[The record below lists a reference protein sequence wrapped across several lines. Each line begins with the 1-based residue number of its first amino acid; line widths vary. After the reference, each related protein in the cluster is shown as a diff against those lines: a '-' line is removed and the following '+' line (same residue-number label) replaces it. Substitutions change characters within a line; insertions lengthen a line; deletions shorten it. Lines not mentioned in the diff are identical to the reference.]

1 MQWKGH
7 DMIYTKREK
16 LTCYIIEDNSDQI
29 SFDSLKPLLMDRPSN
44 IIYCEKG
51 GKLYGIISMG
61 DIRRSYHCQQ
71 NFVTINKS
79 FTKLF
84 PGQYMKARQL
94 FKDHNGINGLP
105 IVDAQDR
112 LLGAYTRWDDLISF
126 TDFNYIKHSPCAISF
141 WKTIERIA
149 LVAPCDIFSAK
160 KELMQQW
167 YEALT
172 EINIPVDII
181 RRDSL
186 LDVSNRYNYILFTDE
201 DELRG
206 TSEVYYSLSPE
217 SFNTS
222 KAKTFLSFIN
232 NMNNMADTT
241 ASIFQALIE
250 KGISVLTLQTSDN
263 HSSYYQQLL
272 KDISKKFQTVGMH
285 PVGHLPQTLM
295 AGFFQDL
302 YSPEYANAINH
313 LPLSISNDAGISK
326 LSDVESTYYNV
337 TNGERFTPW
346 QPQSYEQTIYFF
358 GPCLIVG
365 AYVEDK
371 YTIESFLQK
380 KLNEKNYSIRV
391 VNYGCWS
398 SNQALL
404 NRICQTTFQKGD
416 IVVACTQSQTYSDI
430 PKLNLTD
437 ICEKNN
443 IPASWLVNSVA
454 HCNHMANQCYSDA
467 IYSVLGN
474 RLAVHSPLISE
485 DIRLGASFLIA
496 EYIRN
501 NFYDYDSKLYN
512 KIGSIVMNC
521 NPFTK
526 GHRYLI
532 EQALTQVDFLII
544 FVVEEDQSLFTF
556 QERFSMVINGTSDLK
571 NVKVVP
577 SSNFILSKAT
587 FPEYFLKIEDSD
599 LVHNVECDI
608 TLFAEQIAPKL
619 NITYRFV
626 GEEPFDPVTNEYN
639 TAMKKI
645 LPQYNIKLVEIPRV
659 KDNLTVISATAVRS
673 IMNTEDRKQLEHF
686 VPATT
691 KKLLDFCLE

>member
-1 MQWKGH
+1 
-7 DMIYTKREK
+7 MIYTKREK

-29 SFDSLKPLLMDRPSN
+29 SFDALKPLLMDRPSN
-44 IIYCEKG
+44 IIYCEKS

-105 IVDAQDR
+105 IVDAHDR
-112 LLGAYTRWDDLISF
+112 LLGAYTRWNDLISF
-126 TDFNYIKHSPCAISF
+126 TDFNYIKHNPRAISF
-141 WKTIERIA
+141 WKTIKRIA

-172 EINIPVDII
+172 EINIPVDVISK
-181 RRDSL
+181 DSL
-186 LDVSNRYNYILFTDE
+186 PDVSNRYNYILFTDE

-206 TSEVYYSLSPE
+206 TYELYYSLNNGY
-217 SFNTS
+217 FDVS
-222 KAKTFLSFIN
+222 KERTFSQFIN
-232 NMNNMADTT
+232 NMTDIT
-241 ASIFQALIE
+241 ASVFHTLME
-250 KGISVLTLQTSDN
+250 KGIFVLTLQEADN
-263 HSSYYQQLL
+263 HSSYYQNLL
-272 KDISKKFQTVGMH
+272 KDIFAKFQTADMF
-285 PVGHLPQTLM
+285 PTNHLPQELM
-295 AGFFQDL
+295 ADFFQDL
-302 YSPEYANAINH
+302 YSPEYAKAITH
-313 LPLSISNDAGISK
+313 LPISISTDVGVSK
-326 LSDVESTYYNV
+326 LSDVESTYYNA

-346 QPQSYEQTIYFF
+346 QPQTYTQTIYFF
-358 GPCLIVG
+358 GPCVIVG

-380 KLNEKNYSIRV
+380 KLNENNYSVRV
-391 VNYGCWS
+391 VNYGCWP
-398 SNQALL
+398 SNQTLL

-416 IVVACTQSQTYSDI
+416 IVVVYTHKQTYSNI

-454 HCNHMANQCYSDA
+454 HCNHMANQCHSDA
-467 IYSVLGN
+467 IYSVLEN

-485 DIRLGASFLIA
+485 DIRLGVSFLVA
-496 EYIRN
+496 EYIHN

-577 SSNFILSKAT
+577 SGNFILSKAT

-691 KKLLDFCLE
+691 KNLLDFCLE